1 MSHVLPIIDVGID
14 PGLSGAIAAIDAVGL
29 VVLLKDM
36 PVAALGAGERNIVD
50 AGALARMLLDLGRD
64 GYRLRVWL
72 EQVGPGSGEGVSS
85 VFAFGGAYRA
95 AQAVV
100 EALAETHPS
109 MFTMYDDDRLASK
122 RAAASL
128 VLPARWAR
136 SAGLPPNRDR
146 DARLKQYHAH
156 ALKRWPS
163 LAVRGVNTLLGPK
176 GGAKYD
182 RAAALLIADH
192 GRRLHLGATMREAA

>member
-1 MSHVLPIIDVGID
+1 MTAAPILDVGID
-14 PGLSGAIAAIDAVGL
+14 PGLSGAVAALDPHAF
-29 VVLLKDM
+29 VVLLEDM
-36 PVAALGAGERNIVD
+36 PVAPLGAEGRNVVD
-50 AGALARMLLDLGRD
+50 AGRLARMLLNLIEC
-64 GYRLRVWL
+64 GYTLRVWL

-85 VFAFGGAYRA
+85 VFAFGGAYRT

-100 EALAETHPS
+100 EALAETNPIAFVMHDEPGV
-109 MFTMYDDDRLASK
+109 ASK

-156 ALKRWPS
+156 ALALFPS
-163 LAVRGVNTLLGPK
+163 LAVRGKTTLLGPK